1 MIALLD
7 HLILVAIWVGAIA
20 YTAFTPAYLWWA
32 FGSWNR
38 TLVGWALAS
47 AATSTAL
54 LLDLTLVFRVWPPSV
69 LVGLWVTLFVVALIA
84 LGGLLKCAALA
95 WEMRH
100 HRRTVPSEDHR

>member
-7 HLILVAIWVGAIA
+7 HLILAAIWVGAIA
-20 YTAFTPAYLWWA
+20 YTVFTPAYLWWA

-54 LLDLTLVFRVWPPSV
+54 LLDLTLAFRVWSPSV

-84 LGGLLKCAALA
+84 VGGILKCAALS
-95 WEMRH
+95 WEMWH
-100 HRRTVPSEDHR
+100 HRHPPSPTDH